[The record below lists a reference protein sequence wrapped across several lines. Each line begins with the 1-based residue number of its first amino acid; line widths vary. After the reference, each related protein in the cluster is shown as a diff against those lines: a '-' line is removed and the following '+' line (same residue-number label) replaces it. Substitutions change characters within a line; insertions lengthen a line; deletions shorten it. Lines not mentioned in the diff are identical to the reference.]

1 LLGFV
6 FEGASF
12 GALSNGRVTI
22 VGICLAY
29 LINAITTAVRYS
41 AVRKQ
46 FGPEDGNEF
55 PVLEYQLQV
64 QNNSVIF
71 F

>member
-12 GALSNGRVTI
+12 GALSSGRVAI
-22 VGICLAY
+22 IGICLSY
-29 LINAITTAVRYS
+29 LSNAITIAVRYS

-64 QNNSVIF
+64 QNNSVILV
-71 F
+71 